1 MPTFKNRISDWLARR
16 GIRIVTRNS
25 PSFDVVPRNVE
36 PEFLTAYQHCGPL
49 STAPADA
56 MYGLWRAVEYVVRCN
71 IPGDF
76 VECGVFRGGS
86 SAMAAM
92 AFRHFTNGAVDR
104 LFHLY
109 DTFAGMPAPTERDV
123 DFAGRKPEDH
133 LAAWGAKTIDAMA
146 NSPLS
151 EVRANLQ
158 ATGVPPGQFVFIQ
171 GKVEETL
178 PANIPPGT
186 ISILRLDTDWYES
199 TRHELIHL
207 FPRLASGGVL
217 IVDDYGFWKGSRD
230 ACDEYFQENQVR
242 MLLSRVDR
250 AGTVIGVKP

>member
-1 MPTFKNRISDWLARR
+1 MPTIKNRFADWLARR
-16 GIRIVTRNS
+16 GIRIITRNS
-25 PSFDVVPRNVE
+25 PHFDVIPRNVE
-36 PEFLTAYQHCGPL
+36 PEFLAAYAHCGPL

-56 MYGLWRAVEYVVRCN
+56 MYSLWRAIEYVVRCD

-86 SAMAAM
+86 TAMAAM
-92 AFRHFTNGAVDR
+92 AFRHFTGAKPDR
-104 LFHLY
+104 LFYLY

-123 DFAGRKPEDH
+123 DFAGRKPAEH
-133 LAAWGAKTIDAMA
+133 LAAWGAASMSAMA
-146 NSPLS
+146 NSPME
-151 EVRANLQ
+151 EVRANLR
-158 ATGVPPGQFVFIQ
+158 ATGLPEEQFVFIQ

-178 PANIPPGT
+178 PTQMPRGP

-199 TRHELIHL
+199 TKHELVHL

-217 IVDDYGFWKGSRD
+217 VVDDYGFWQGSRD
-230 ACDEYFQENQVR
+230 ACDEYFRENQVR

-250 AGTVIGVKP
+250 VGTVIGVKP

>member
-1 MPTFKNRISDWLARR
+1 MPTFKSRISGWLARR

-25 PSFDVVPRNVE
+25 PDFDVIPRNVE
-36 PEFLTAYQHCGPL
+36 PEFLEAYKHCGPL

-56 MYGLWRAVEYVVRCN
+56 MYGLWRAVEYVVRCD

-86 SAMAAM
+86 TAMAAM
-92 AFRHFTNGAVDR
+92 AFRHFTGGKVDR
-104 LFHLY
+104 QFYLY

-123 DFAGRKPEDH
+123 DFAGRKPEEH
-133 LAAWGAKTIDAMA
+133 LAAWGASEMSAMA
-146 NSPLS
+146 NSPMD
-151 EVRANLQ
+151 EVRANLR
-158 ATGVPPGQFVFIQ
+158 ATGLPAEQFVFVQ

-178 PANIPPGT
+178 PAQMPRAP

-199 TRHELIHL
+199 TRHELVHL
-207 FPRLASGGVL
+207 FPRLVSGGVL
-217 IVDDYGFWKGSRD
+217 VVDDYGFWRGSRD
-230 ACDEYFQENQVR
+230 ACDEYFRENGVR